1 MGFKM
6 KTNTLTLLGI
16 ASLTL
21 LSGGA
26 HAQYYGGLN
35 FDALRYS
42 PERVA
47 GVPLPELGFFIAN
60 TALDDRRMRY
70 GLRLGYHL
78 SPHLAVVTHAA
89 LFDKRESAL
98 LPTRRYGL
106 DLVGTVPL
114 AERFSLYA
122 SAGAVRLNGDNS
134 VGGQYYGGFPGSS
147 ITRAVNAAKLG
158 LGLQYQ
164 FSNSLGLRFDVE
176 RYRAM
181 GTAQIGA
188 FDADN
193 VSLGVSLKF

>member
-1 MGFKM
+1 MRPGRFSASASAA
-6 KTNTLTLLGI
+6 LALL
-16 ASLTL
+16 AATSQV
-21 LSGGA
+21 A
-26 HAQYYGGLN
+26 HAQYYGGLD

-47 GVPLPELGFFIAN
+47 AVPLPELGFFIAN

-89 LFDKRESAL
+89 LFDKSQSAL
-98 LPTRRYGL
+98 LPTRRYGI
-106 DLVGTVPL
+106 DLVSALPV
-114 AERFSLYA
+114 ADRFSIYA
-122 SAGAVRLNGDNS
+122 SAGAVRLHGDS
-134 VGGQYYGGFPGSS
+134 SFSGSFYAGFPGNAVN
-147 ITRAVNAAKLG
+147 RAVNAAKLG

-176 RYRAM
+176 RYRVLGAS
-181 GTAQIGA
+181 QIGA
-188 FDADN
+188 FDTDN